1 LAAAGRH
8 HQANIPM
15 KRMSMRTSRAYSLA
29 GIVVAGLAA
38 FGAHLVAQQ
47 KSAVPALTDA
57 DWPRY
62 AGDLAGTKHSK
73 LTQINTSNVATLTQA
88 WTFQGVGTQQ
98 TPIAVNG
105 VMYASTP
112 TGAVALDGATGAVV

>member
-1 LAAAGRH
+1 
-8 HQANIPM
+8 
-15 KRMSMRTSRAYSLA
+15 MRTSRAYSLA

-47 KSAVPALTDA
+47 KSAVSALTDA

-105 VMYASTP
+105 VDAYITP
-112 TGAVALDGATGAVV
+112 LTAIGVC